1 MKKENKKVETP
12 LAIRAEEALKKAVA
26 EAIAEHRLKGR
37 AIAVW
42 RDGKVTRVP
51 ADQIVVREIVTR
63 SLPRDGWQRVDTPP
77 LLIALMHTLQA
88 LGLA

>member
-1 MKKENKKVETP
+1 MKKKSKKAETP

-26 EAIAEHRLKGR
+26 NAIAEHRLKGR

-51 ADQIVVREIVTR
+51 ADQIVVREVHTR
-63 SLPRDGWQRVDTPP
+63 YS
-77 LLIALMHTLQA
+77 AA
-88 LGLA
+88 

>member
-1 MKKENKKVETP
+1 MKKENRKAETP

-51 ADQIVVREIVTR
+51 ADQIAVRDVGTR
-63 SLPRDGWQRVDTPP
+63 YST
-77 LLIALMHTLQA
+77 A
-88 LGLA
+88 

>member
-63 SLPRDGWQRVDTPP
+63 YS
-77 LLIALMHTLQA
+77 AA
-88 LGLA
+88 

>member
-1 MKKENKKVETP
+1 MRKENKRMETA

-26 EAIAEHRLKGR
+26 DAIAEHRLKGR

-51 ADQIVVREIVTR
+51 ADQIVVREIETR
-63 SLPRDGWQRVDTPP
+63 YS
-77 LLIALMHTLQA
+77 AA
-88 LGLA
+88 